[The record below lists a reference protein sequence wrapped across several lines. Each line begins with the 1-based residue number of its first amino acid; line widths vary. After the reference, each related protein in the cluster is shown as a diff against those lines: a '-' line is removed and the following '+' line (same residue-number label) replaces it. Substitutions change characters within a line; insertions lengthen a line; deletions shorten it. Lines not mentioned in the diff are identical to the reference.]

1 MGGACLGHISAVQ
14 GRVGWIFKRS
24 GNAPALQ
31 TLCQGS
37 RGQAEI
43 LIPNYSLKVK
53 SHRPTSAICRFQPSS
68 TWFLLIHFIWVNQN
82 IIYKIYKLYVI
93 CISYKNKSL
102 SWQKSD
108 LIHSVSSGMR
118 IPSPDCLSSPWTG
131 FIFLSEFSKH
141 GLQIKTPKEM
151 FLRSTFFKS
160 KDFAFWSLS
169 ISNRI

>member
-24 GNAPALQ
+24 GDAPALQ

-37 RGQAEI
+37 WGQAEI

-53 SHRPTSAICRFQPSS
+53 PHRPTSAVCRFQPSS
-68 TWFLLIHFIWVNQN
+68 TFNQN

-169 ISNRI
+169 ILNRI